1 MPARRYAAA
10 GLLAAA
16 MVIAT
21 MLKATAAMPG
31 GEGAAHDCAA
41 GWSAPGGYSAGGAAA
56 GGWRTR
62 RPRDDVGFSAAQVM
76 KQQADLRSALG
87 RRGLTR
93 RRVAATAA
101 RRIAVPTYVHVVSA
115 PARGQVPQRRVLRQ
129 IQVMNTA
136 YAGGE
141 ATGASPT
148 PFRFHL
154 IATDRTVDRGWYH
167 MMPGSSAERQA
178 KHALHRGD
186 ARALNLYV
194 IGRQRS
200 GLLGWSYFPQ
210 QVRRR
215 PLLDGV
221 VIYGETMPHG
231 SAAPYARGDTAVHES
246 GHWLGLYH
254 TFQGGCSPL
263 NDRVADTP
271 AEQSPNYGCPPAR
284 DTCPATGLDPV
295 HNFMDYSTDACMN
308 QFTAGQSDRMVLEWY
323 AYRARVGARFAVR
336 RF

>member
-1 MPARRYAAA
+1 MPALRYAAA
-10 GLLAAA
+10 GLVAVAIALATMPSAAA
-16 MVIAT
+16 TTPA
-21 MLKATAAMPG
+21 
-31 GEGAAHDCAA
+31 GEGAAHRCAS
-41 GWSAPGGYSAGGAAA
+41 GWSAAGGSRAV
-56 GGWRTR
+56 
-62 RPRDDVGFSAAQVM
+62 RPRDDVGFSAAQVA
-76 KQQADLRSALG
+76 KQQADLRRALG

-93 RRVAATAA
+93 RQVGATTP
-101 RRIAVPTYVHVVSA
+101 RRIAVPTYVHILSG
-115 PARGQVPQRRVLRQ
+115 PARGQVPQRRVLKQ

-141 ATGASPT
+141 ATGASST
-148 PFRFHL
+148 PFHFRL
-154 IATDRTVDRGWYH
+154 VATDRTVNRAWYH
-167 MMPGSSAERQA
+167 MTPGSSAEQRA

-186 ARALNLYV
+186 ATALNLYV

-200 GLLGWSYFPQ
+200 GLLGWTYFPQ

-254 TFQGGCSPL
+254 TFQGGCGPL

-271 AEQSPNYGCPPAR
+271 AEQSPNYGCPAAR

-323 AYRARVGARFAVR
+323 AYRDRAGARFADR